1 MQFHRENRDRALR
14 ETRVVIAGIG
24 GSGCNVMASLARRWP
39 DGPELIGIHTDAAV
53 LSSSHGIRP
62 LQIGAELLNG
72 MSTGGKPD
80 MGRRAA
86 ERDRDEISRL
96 FRGSDLVILV
106 TGLGGGTGT
115 GAAPVVAEAAEA
127 AGSLVLCFV
136 MLPFDFEG
144 PHRQEQALQGL
155 GALKGATDA
164 VIQFPNQRVL
174 AQADESLNVTDAFLM
189 ADRLVGDCV
198 RSLWELF
205 NRTSLIRLDFADF
218 RSLLMHSEGACAMAC
233 VESEG
238 PDRVKHA
245 VAGLL
250 AAPQFEAGAQLR
262 RANALLV
269 GVTGGPDLKLVELQ
283 NLLDEIRE
291 ITHEQARILMGTAVD
306 PDYQGR
312 ISLSVLLAEE
322 RPEPGPVETPPA
334 ETRRDTDRGREH
346 KRVIPLQTTLDL
358 DARGI
363 GRFEDVSPTVH
374 QGANLDVPT
383 YVRRGIRLGR

>member
-1 MQFHRENRDRALR
+1 MQFHRENREKALR
-14 ETRVVIAGIG
+14 KTRVVIAGIG
-24 GSGCNVMASLARRWP
+24 GGGCNVMASLAKRWP

-62 LQIGAELLNG
+62 LQIGAALLNG
-72 MSTGGKPD
+72 LSTGGKPD

-86 ERDRDEISRL
+86 ERDRDEISEL

-115 GAAPVVAEAAEA
+115 GAAPVIAGAAEA

-144 PHRQEQALQGL
+144 PHRSEQALLGL
-155 GALKGATDA
+155 RELKGSTDA

-189 ADRLVGDCV
+189 ADRLVGDCI

-205 NRTSLIRLDFADF
+205 NRNSLIRLDFADF
-218 RSLLMHSEGACAMAC
+218 RSLLMHSEGSCAMAC

-238 PDRVKHA
+238 PDRVKNA

-250 AAPQFEAGAQLR
+250 AAPQFEAGAQMR
-262 RANALLV
+262 RATALLV

-283 NLLDEIRE
+283 NLLEDIRE

-312 ISLSVLLAEE
+312 ISLGVLLAEE
-322 RPEPGPVETPPA
+322 RVGQEVPESAAA
-334 ETRRDTDRGREH
+334 ETRNEPGRERKH
-346 KRVIPLQTTLDL
+346 VIPLQTTLDL

-363 GRFEDVSPTVH
+363 GRFEDVSPTVY

-383 YVRRGIRLGR
+383 YVRRGIRLAR

>member
-1 MQFHRENRDRALR
+1 
-14 ETRVVIAGIG
+14 
-24 GSGCNVMASLARRWP
+24 
-39 DGPELIGIHTDAAV
+39 
-53 LSSSHGIRP
+53 
-62 LQIGAELLNG
+62 
-72 MSTGGKPD
+72 

-174 AQADESLNVTDAFLM
+174 AQADESLNVTDAFQM

-205 NRTSLIRLDFADF
+205 NRNSLIRLDFADF
-218 RSLLMHSEGACAMAC
+218 RSLLMHSEGASPWCW
-233 VESEG
+233 
-238 PDRVKHA
+238 
-245 VAGLL
+245 VAASQPL
-250 AAPQFEAGAQLR
+250 
-262 RANALLV
+262 
-269 GVTGGPDLKLVELQ
+269 
-283 NLLDEIRE
+283 
-291 ITHEQARILMGTAVD
+291 
-306 PDYQGR
+306 
-312 ISLSVLLAEE
+312 
-322 RPEPGPVETPPA
+322 
-334 ETRRDTDRGREH
+334 TRC
-346 KRVIPLQTTLDL
+346 KR
-358 DARGI
+358 
-363 GRFEDVSPTVH
+363 
-374 QGANLDVPT
+374 
-383 YVRRGIRLGR
+383 